1 MTSLLQKI
9 NELDLRIDNIS
20 TSEGGGT
27 TDTTALQNQIDINT
41 TDISTLQTDKM
52 NTLIAGS
59 NISITGNVFS
69 TTSNITLTDGY
80 LYESAKVLVI
90 YTSTNTFLGSSTPM
104 YIPFDST
111 RVINTTFFER
121 LGTTVVVVK
130 VAGKYKF
137 DVTLNWD
144 NNISSNPKTVW
155 TRLMVNDVLNNDA
168 ASLVYMFNNTT
179 ARYAASVFS
188 YTVDLNVNDQ
198 IKVHCVLRTD
208 SGGFTASFTN
218 ITMRNN
224 TGMVVE
230 HLGT

>member
-9 NELDLRIDNIS
+9 NDLDLRIDNIS
-20 TSEGGGT
+20 TSGGGGT
-27 TDTTALQNQIDINT
+27 TDTTALQAQVDTNT

-59 NISITGNVFS
+59 NISITGNVIS

-90 YTSTNTFLGSSTPM
+90 YNSTNTFLGSSTPM

-121 LGTTVVVVK
+121 LGTTDVVVK

-137 DVTLNWD
+137 DVTLN
-144 NNISSNPKTVW
+144 
-155 TRLMVNDVLNNDA
+155 
-168 ASLVYMFNNTT
+168 
-179 ARYAASVFS
+179 
-188 YTVDLNVNDQ
+188 
-198 IKVHCVLRTD
+198 
-208 SGGFTASFTN
+208 
-218 ITMRNN
+218 
-224 TGMVVE
+224 
-230 HLGT
+230 

>member
-20 TSEGGGT
+20 TSGGGGT

-41 TDISTLQTDKM
+41 TDILTLQTDKM
-52 NTLIAGS
+52 NTLIPGD
-59 NISITGNVFS
+59 NINITGNVIS

-80 LYESAKVLVI
+80 LYESAKLLVI
-90 YTSTNTFLGSSTPM
+90 YHSTNTILGSSTTM

-121 LGTTVVVVK
+121 LGNTVVVVK

-137 DVTLNWD
+137 DVTVNWD
-144 NNISSNPKTVW
+144 NSISSNPKTVW
-155 TRLMVNDVLNNDA
+155 TRLMVNDVLNTDA
-168 ASLVYMFNNTT
+168 ASLVYMLNNNT
-179 ARYAASVFS
+179 ARYATSVFS
-188 YTVDLNVNDQ
+188 YALDLNLNDQ
-198 IKVHCVLRTD
+198 IKVHCILRTD
-208 SGGFTASFTN
+208 SGGFSSSFTN
-218 ITMRNN
+218 IVMRNN
-224 TGMVVE
+224 TAMVVE